1 MNRYNSSHIES
12 RPRRVPSGSLA
23 QTLAEIKSCLD
34 FDCFDLPYKKQAE
47 EICLIIAEIF
57 ILPPASL
64 VQIDGNKLP
73 VTAVQEVYDRLTHED
88 IIAVMDKFEAATYEI
103 RFKKTYIR
111 TALYNEV
118 FERSSRVING
128 IRTDIPEYT
137 STRREQVENMRR
149 SARND
154 KLYP

>member
-12 RPRRVPSGSLA
+12 RPSRVPSGSLA
-23 QTLAEIKSCLD
+23 KALAEIKSCLD
-34 FDCFDLPYKKQAE
+34 FECFDKPYLKQAE

-57 ILPPASL
+57 ILPPGAL

-73 VTAVQEVYDRLTHED
+73 VTAVQEAYDRLTHED
-88 IIAVMDKFEAATYEI
+88 IISVMDKFEAATYEI
-103 RFKKTYIR
+103 RFKKSYLR

-118 FERSSRVING
+118 FERSSAEING
-128 IRTDIPEYT
+128 IRTEIPEYT

-149 SARND
+149 SAHNG